1 LQFANEFIQGVQAT
15 VYLAVGSDFTVYPTT
30 GYSNI
35 NTFFVDIQ
43 ANIQYF
49 LSHGLPPWFWLWLWA
64 VLTSIGRTAQPT
76 LQGADLR
83 FPSNIMSIYLHFRVG

>member
-1 LQFANEFIQGVQAT
+1 LQFANEFIQGVQAS

-30 GYSNI
+30 GNSNI

-64 VLTSIGRTAQPT
+64 VFDLYWSHSLTHVARGRPPVP
-76 LQGADLR
+76 
-83 FPSNIMSIYLHFRVG
+83 FKHYVYLSEAKSK